1 MAVLVPK
8 SLLKEFTKDQKQLV
22 KDLSRSIIIGMG
34 SLLEEDCPNCFYD
47 IITKSST
54 GEYSG
59 FTGSKTLFAGTAY
72 ERIVNA
78 IPFTKSICPVCKN
91 VGKFS
96 VPNEKSILANY
107 HWETPDGDSL
117 PITPVGQEGQHAL
130 IIKTD
135 SKYYADFVNAKYFV
149 VDGVRVEPS
158 SIPIVRVMA
167 NKTTGIVEII
177 CRTVETGRET
187 VR

>member
-22 KDLSRSIIIGMG
+22 KDLSRPIVIGMG

-47 IITKSST
+47 IVTKSST
-54 GEYSG
+54 GEYSN
-59 FTGSKTLFAGTAY
+59 FTGSKILFAGTAY
-72 ERIVNA
+72 ERTVVGT
-78 IPFTKSICPVCKN
+78 PFTRSICPVCRN
-91 VGKFS
+91 DGKFS

-135 SKYYADFVNAKYFV
+135 SRYYPDFVNAIYFL

-158 SIPIVRVMA
+158 SVPIVRVMG

-177 CRTVETGRET
+177 CRTSEIGRET